1 MSEGATV
8 ADVLLETLHAHGM
21 RFLFANT
28 GTDHPPILESLAKHA
43 ERGTPLP
50 QMVTCAHETTAI
62 TAAHGA
68 YLACGK
74 GQGVFVHV
82 GVGTQNLGGALH
94 QAWAGRIPMLVFAG
108 RSPAT
113 ARGELLGSRDNFI
126 HYLQDVRDQAGPIR
140 QFSKWE
146 FNLELPEQIAYALH
160 CGIRI
165 MHSEPQGAI
174 YMTAAREVLSMRV
187 PAGLESD
194 MPAWHA
200 PPIPGELRL
209 DDARRLAESLQHAER
224 PLIITSSAGRH
235 PQAVEV
241 LVALSESLLVP
252 VLEATPTH
260 LNFPRNHPHHLGFR
274 AGATVADADFILIV
288 DTDVP
293 WVPALGA
300 PRRGTPVVQ
309 LDMDPVKQHIT
320 LWDFPV
326 TESHQVDSLSA
337 LARVLEAAADL
348 PALDATRRKERAQWV
363 AAHRPDAPDL
373 SKTDALTAAR
383 VSAVLRNELDPDTIY
398 FNEGISNSDAI
409 LAGTCCVRPG
419 SYFGLPGGSL
429 GWGGGA
435 AFGYK
440 LSQPQ
445 ANIAWLVGDG
455 SFLFSVPSSLFMA
468 VQRYQTPFLT
478 VIYNNSGWRAVKL
491 ATDRMYGKAG
501 HAARGDD
508 YHHTLGPE
516 APLERIAAVF
526 GCWTAEARDAAG
538 MVAAVRE
545 ARKQIAAGRAAVIN
559 AILPAD

>member
-8 ADVLLETLHAHGM
+8 ADLLLETLHAHGM

-28 GTDHPPILESLAKHA
+28 GTDHPPILESVAKYA
-43 ERGTPLP
+43 ERGAPLP
-50 QMVTCAHETTAI
+50 QIVICPHETTAI

-68 YLACGK
+68 YLASGK

-146 FNLELPEQIAYALH
+146 FNLELPEQIAYAVH
-160 CGIRI
+160 RGIRI

-194 MPAWHA
+194 APAWYA
-200 PPIPGELRL
+200 PPTLGELRR
-209 DDARRLAESLQHAER
+209 DDARRLAESLQRAER

-241 LVALSESLLVP
+241 LVALSEALLVP
-252 VLEATPTH
+252 VLEATPTY
-260 LNFPRNHPHHLGFR
+260 LNFPRNHPHHWGFR
-274 AGATVADADFILIV
+274 AGTTVADTDFILLV

-300 PRRGTPVVQ
+300 PRRGIPVVQ

-337 LARVLEAAADL
+337 LARVLEAAGDL
-348 PALDATRRKERAQWV
+348 PAFDATRRQARLQWL
-363 AAHRPDAPDL
+363 AAHRPGAPEL
-373 SKTDALTAAR
+373 SKGGALTAAQ
-383 VSAVLRNELDPDTIY
+383 VSAVLRDELDPDTIY
-398 FNEGISNSDAI
+398 FNEGISNTDAI

-419 SYFGLPGGSL
+419 AYFGLPGGSL

-440 LSQPQ
+440 LMQPQ
-445 ANIAWLVGDG
+445 AKIAWLVGDG

-491 ATDRMYGKAG
+491 ATDRMYGNAG
-501 HAARGDD
+501 HAARGDN

-516 APLERIAAVF
+516 APLQQIAAVF
-526 GCWTAEARDAAG
+526 GCWTAEARDSAG
-538 MVAAVRE
+538 MIAAVRE

-559 AILPAD
+559 AILPPD